1 MMAKATRHVLMA
13 MLPALMVGA
22 APAAPAAPAALP
34 AGLAVFD
41 KQCVACHQAGGSG
54 MAGLAP
60 ALAGALAPLLGTDDG
75 RRYVAQVLIHGLS
88 GRIVS
93 QGHVFMGAMPSQSAL
108 SDAELADV
116 TNYLARDLN
125 GAKASMFSADDF
137 VRARSAKLTHKDLRE
152 MRERVLK

>member
-1 MMAKATRHVLMA
+1 MAKSTLQTLAALV
-13 MLPALMVGA
+13 PALMVTAAQAAHAADA
-22 APAAPAAPAALP
+22 APP

-41 KQCVACHQAGGSG
+41 KQCMACHQAGGSG

-60 ALAGALAPLLGTDDG
+60 ALAGALAPMLGSDDG
-75 RRYVAQVLIHGLS
+75 RHYVAQVLIHGLS

-125 GAKASMFSADDF
+125 GAKASVFSADDF
-137 VRARSAKLTHKDLRE
+137 VRARATKLTHKDLRE